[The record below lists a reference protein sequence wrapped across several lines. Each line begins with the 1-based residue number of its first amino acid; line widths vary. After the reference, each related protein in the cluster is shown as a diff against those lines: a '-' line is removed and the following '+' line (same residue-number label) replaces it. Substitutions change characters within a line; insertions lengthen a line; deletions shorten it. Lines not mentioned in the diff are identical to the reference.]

1 MLRAVENI
9 RAGCI
14 ICVYSSLGRLN
25 SIIFSFVLHFDS
37 EKKSDFAPFLFF
49 KTCEKKRERMIF
61 KNCLGTLKSKEGIKA
76 LDREPSD

>member
-25 SIIFSFVLHFDS
+25 SIIFPFVLHFDS

-49 KTCEKKRERMIF
+49 KTCEER
-61 KNCLGTLKSKEGIKA
+61 KN
-76 LDREPSD
+76 DF